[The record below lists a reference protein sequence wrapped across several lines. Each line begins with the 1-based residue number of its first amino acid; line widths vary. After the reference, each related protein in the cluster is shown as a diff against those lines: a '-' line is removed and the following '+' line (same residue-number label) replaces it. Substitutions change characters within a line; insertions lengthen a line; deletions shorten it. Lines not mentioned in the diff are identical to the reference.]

1 MAIDRFDSL
10 IARSPCR
17 WGDVTFGVSWIF
29 VDCENSRIGEID
41 E

>member
-17 WGDVTFGVSWIF
+17 WGDVTFLGIVDF
-29 VDCENSRIGEID
+29 VDCDNNDIGEID
-41 E
+41 V